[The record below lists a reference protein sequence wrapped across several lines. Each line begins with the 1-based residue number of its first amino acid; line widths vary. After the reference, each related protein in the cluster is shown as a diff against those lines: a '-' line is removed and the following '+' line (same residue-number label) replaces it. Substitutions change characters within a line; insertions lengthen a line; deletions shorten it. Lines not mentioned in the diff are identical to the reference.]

1 MYDLG
6 HVSGPEPFQ
15 RLYNQGY
22 IQAAAYQDDR
32 GIYVDA
38 EQVTEKDGVFL
49 FEGLPVSRSFG
60 KMGKSLKNS
69 VTPDDMYS
77 AYGAD
82 TLRLYEMFMGPLDQ
96 DRPWET
102 KSVVGSHRLLQRV
115 WRNLID
121 EDSGLPTVVDA
132 VPSQELTRL
141 THRTIAAVAE
151 AMEGLR
157 FNSAIARITE
167 LNNEL
172 TKTAEPVPSE
182 VARSLVLMLGPLVPH
197 IAEELWERLGNQG
210 SVVHESFPEA
220 DTSLLVDETIEIPV
234 QVNGKVRS
242 RVTMTANA
250 ENELVEQAALNDERI
265 QELLEGKEIR
275 KIIVI
280 PGKMVNIVAS

>member
-1 MYDLG
+1 
-6 HVSGPEPFQ
+6 
-15 RLYNQGY
+15 
-22 IQAAAYQDDR
+22 
-32 GIYVDA
+32 
-38 EQVTEKDGVFL
+38 
-49 FEGLPVSRSFG
+49 
-60 KMGKSLKNS
+60 
-69 VTPDDMYS
+69 
-77 AYGAD
+77 
-82 TLRLYEMFMGPLDQ
+82 
-96 DRPWET
+96 
-102 KSVVGSHRLLQRV
+102 
-115 WRNLID
+115 
-121 EDSGLPTVVDA
+121 
-132 VPSQELTRL
+132 
-141 THRTIAAVAE
+141 
-151 AMEGLR
+151 MEGLR

-172 TKTAEPVPSE
+172 TKTGEPVPAE

-265 QELLEGKEIR
+265 QELLEGKEVR